1 MTASDTLSVPTSVET
16 QSGRSTSSAAAIAI
30 VIAALTFNQVLAFVN
45 ASITPVTPLYVMAA
59 EVLILAAA
67 ASLVWN
73 RSESLYPLSVALAAW
88 LVFAMTMRFQLDPKV
103 LRDAFIPV
111 LFYFLGRRCG
121 TPEVCDRLVA
131 LSIAVVGA
139 FAVIEWAF
147 LDTYIRWVDILGY
160 YLAKGSTEVLPGG
173 DGPGLFTSGIR
184 FEGRTLLPFLGEHRV
199 SSVFLE
205 PVSLGNFGAIAFA
218 WLLLRCRAY
227 GWAFFGWSAL
237 VLVILILGDARF
249 GIYLCA
255 GAAAIYL
262 VAPLVRPGL
271 VFVVPF
277 VLVVGLIAY
286 ASALSGVAWDNT
298 LTGRFLLSGQLLLT
312 LDGWQSLGLAP
323 TDVNFVDSGYATV
336 LSQFGLFGAAGLWA
350 TYVFGTPAATPA
362 ARRFKLFVCFYLI
375 LLLSISTSF
384 STIKTAALLWFLAG
398 AAAEDPPV
406 EPGEQCFTAGPPRGG
421 SSPQHT
427 ALA

>member
-1 MTASDTLSVPTSVET
+1 MTASDTLSGQTSVET
-16 QSGRSTSSAAAIAI
+16 QSGSAAAAAVAI

-45 ASITPVTPLYVMAA
+45 ASITPVTPLSVMAA

-88 LVFAMTMRFQLDPKV
+88 LVFAMTMRSGFDPKV

-111 LFYFLGRRCG
+111 LFYFLGQRCG
-121 TPEVCDRLVA
+121 TPETCDRLVA
-131 LSIAVVGA
+131 ISIAIVGA

-147 LDTYIRWVDILGY
+147 LDTYIRYVDILGY
-160 YLAKGSTEVLPGG
+160 YLAKGSTDVTLGG

-218 WLLLRCRAY
+218 WLLLRFRAY
-227 GWAFFGWSAL
+227 GYAFYGWTAL
-237 VLVILILGDARF
+237 VLIILVLGDARF

-255 GAAAIYL
+255 TAAAIYL

-277 VLVVGLIAY
+277 VLVVVLLAY
-286 ASALSGVAWDNT
+286 AGALSGGAWDNT
-298 LTGRFLLSGQLLLT
+298 LLGRFLLSGQLLST
-312 LDGWQSLGLAP
+312 LDGWQALGLAP
-323 TDVNFVDSGYATV
+323 SDVNFVDSGYATV

-350 TYVFGTPAATPA
+350 VYLFGSPAETPAAW
-362 ARRFKLFVCFYLI
+362 RFKLFVCFYLI

-384 STIKTAALLWFLAG
+384 ATIKTAALLWFLAG
-398 AAAEDPPV
+398 GTAENPPV
-406 EPGEQCFTAGPPRGG
+406 EPGERCGSAGAP
-421 SSPQHT
+421 
-427 ALA
+427 